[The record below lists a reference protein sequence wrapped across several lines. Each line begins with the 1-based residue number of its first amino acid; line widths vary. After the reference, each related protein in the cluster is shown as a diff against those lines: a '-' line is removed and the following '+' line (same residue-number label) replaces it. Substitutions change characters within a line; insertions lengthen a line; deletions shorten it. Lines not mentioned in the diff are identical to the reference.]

1 MGTTV
6 MITGQTIR
14 IEDIIVFLSAGHGG
28 KDPGAIGNGL
38 YEKNINLQ
46 IMLANKAVL
55 ERHGLKV
62 VCSRLTDENDP
73 VAEEVREA
81 NACRATIAMSHH
93 INSATSNKADGS
105 ESYYY
110 GSSAEGKRLAELCEK
125 YTKELGQNSRGA
137 KPQNGLWFLRGTN
150 MVAVLTESAFI
161 CNPNDINIV
170 DEVKEQQKFG
180 EAYAKAILEYF
191 GITYKPVQTSQST
204 TGKVEPV
211 KVDYAKSFDK
221 SYAKTYTVNSYDG
234 ILNMRA
240 GADVKKTLIKAIKNG
255 KKVRCYGYYTK
266 QSDGTIWLLCSCD
279 GYTGF
284 MSKAYLK

>member
-1 MGTTV
+1 MNTK
-6 MITGQTIR
+6 
-14 IEDIIVFLSAGHGG
+14 DIIVFLSAGHGG
-28 KDPGAIGNGL
+28 QDPGAIGNGL
-38 YEKNINLQ
+38 KEKDINLQ

-55 ERHGLKV
+55 ERHGFKV
-62 VCSRLTDENDP
+62 VCSRTTDENDP
-73 VAEEVREA
+73 VAQEVREA
-81 NACRATIAMSHH
+81 NACKATIAVSHH
-93 INSATSNKADGS
+93 INSATNVRADGS
-105 ESYYY
+105 ETYYY
-110 GSSAEGKRLAELCEK
+110 TTSADGKRLAELCEK
-125 YTKELGQNSRGA
+125 HTKALGQNSRGA
-137 KPQNGLWFLRGTN
+137 KPQSGLWFLKGTN

-170 DEVKEQQKFG
+170 DTVKEQQLFG

-266 QSDGTIWLLCSCD
+266 GADGTIWLLCACN

>member
-28 KDPGAIGNGL
+28 KDPGAVGNGL

-62 VCSRLTDENDP
+62 VCSRLADENDP

-93 INSATSNKADGS
+93 INSATSKKADGS

-150 MVAVLTESAFI
+150 MVAVLTERAFI

-191 GITYKPVQTSQST
+191 GIPYKEVHTSQTT
-204 TGKVEPV
+204 TGKKEPV

-221 SYAKTYTVNSYDG
+221 SYGKTFTVTASDG
-234 ILNMRA
+234 LNMRT
-240 GADVKKTLIKAIKNG
+240 GASTNKAVIKAFPKG